1 MDSLTDSDLRTVGEF
16 RLLAR
21 LGAGGMGQVFLA
33 SSLAGRMVAVK
44 VIHPDLCRD
53 AEFVRRFR
61 NEAEAAQK
69 VSGWYTAPVV
79 AVGVTDNPP
88 WLATAFV
95 AGPPLEDVIARYG
108 PLPPGAVWRLAAG
121 LAEALRAIH
130 AAGLVHRD
138 LKPAN
143 VLLALDGPRVIDFGI
158 ARAVSDTRLTATGS
172 VIGTPSYMS
181 PEQVEALETGAA
193 SDVFSF
199 GSVLAFAASGT
210 APFSGRGGSSASVM
224 YRIVHTEPDLSPV
237 PADIRGLV
245 EACLAKDPRQR
256 PDLGRVAAYAA
267 AAAERLGL
275 SPASFWP
282 PEVAAVIQAQ
292 EAALTAQIEAVGV
305 APAPLPSGL
314 WPPGGPGTAPSGRL
328 RTGPTAPP
336 GYGAPP
342 GYPAP
347 PGYTARPGLEVLPPG
362 LEVLPPGPEVVP
374 GGARPPSRR
383 GLLIGAATGAVA
395 VLGGTVGW
403 ALSSRSLSSSGQPP
417 AGATGSALPGSTS
430 LPASQYYG
438 AGARATAAWRVRTG
452 NAVDANPGTGG
463 GLVCVGST
471 DNNVY
476 AVDSATGRT
485 AWSFPAGAVYSAP
498 QVAGGVVCLA
508 TTAGHFYALHAASGR
523 PAWSLDTGAPAVY
536 KRTWAVDG
544 GNVILTSD
552 TSVPRAYGLT
562 TGTAGVSYPTQ
573 EPYAQALA
581 ASGGVLYALDAL
593 GVLYAF
599 QAASGAG
606 IWRRQLLSDD
616 DPPGTDLTVGDGR
629 LYLGT
634 ISGTLYAVD
643 TATGRPAWTYHPGSG
658 IESELALDAG
668 VVYLKDNNGTLHAVS
683 AASGKPQW
691 TRSGT
696 ATGLY
701 GVAAAGGRVY
711 YSTALALQAVDAAS
725 GTPAWA
731 FGAPG
736 PAEFLSTPAVAG
748 GLVFIGCHD
757 DSLYAVKA

>member
-1 MDSLTDSDLRTVGEF
+1 MDSLTASDLRTVGEF

-53 AEFVRRFR
+53 TEFVRRFR

-88 WLATAFV
+88 WMATAFV

-108 PLPPGAVWRLAAG
+108 PLPRAAVWRLAAG

-181 PEQVEALETGAA
+181 PEQVEALDTGPA

-224 YRIVHTEPDLSPV
+224 YRIVHTEADLSPV

-245 EACLAKDPRQR
+245 EACLAKDPGQR
-256 PDLGRVAAYAA
+256 PDLGRAAAYAA
-267 AAAERLGL
+267 AEAERLGL
-275 SPASFWP
+275 SPAAFWP

-292 EAALTAQIEAVGV
+292 EAALTAQVEALGV
-305 APAPLPSGL
+305 APAPLPAGA
-314 WPPGGPGTAPSGRL
+314 WPPGGPGTAPSGRV
-328 RTGPTAPP
+328 RPGPTVPP
-336 GYGAPP
+336 GHAAQSGYAAQP
-342 GYPAP
+342 GYAAP
-347 PGYTARPGLEVLPPG
+347 SGYAVPPG
-362 LEVLPPGPEVVP
+362 LEVLPPGPEALP
-374 GGARPPSRR
+374 RGARPPSRR
-383 GLLIGAATGAVA
+383 GLLIGAAAGAVA
-395 VLGGTVGW
+395 VLGGTAGW
-403 ALSSRSLSSSGQPP
+403 ALSSRPPSSAGQPP
-417 AGATGSALPGSTS
+417 ASATGSALVGGTS
-430 LPASQYYG
+430 VPVSQYYG
-438 AGARATAAWRVRTG
+438 AGPRAAAAWRVRTG
-452 NAVDANPGTGG
+452 NAVDANPGVGG

-471 DNNVY
+471 DNSVY

-498 QVAGGVVCLA
+498 QVAGGMVCLA
-508 TTAGHFYALHAASGR
+508 TTAGNFYALHAASGR

-544 GNVILTSD
+544 GSVILTSD
-552 TSVPRAYGLT
+552 TSVPRAYRLA
-562 TGTAGVSYPTQ
+562 TGTAGLSYATQ

-599 QAASGAG
+599 HTASGAA
-606 IWRRQLLSDD
+606 IWRNQLLSDD
-616 DPPGTDLTVGDGR
+616 DPPGTDLAVGNGR

-658 IESELALDAG
+658 IESELALAAG

-683 AASGKPQW
+683 AASGKSQW

-736 PAEFLSTPAVAG
+736 SAEFLSTPAVAG